1 MHRSKQQKK
10 LEAQSH
16 PMTQNIEETFP
27 HPLHVGMFASGQFDR
42 FPLVLFGNRT
52 QCSVRFVPSSP
63 FLAVAAIGLAALI
76 FSRAELS
83 AVSRNFPLPL
93 HRGLR
98 QCMQLF
104 ATNTEP
110 GIRTDRILT

>member
-1 MHRSKQQKK
+1 MHRNKPNEI
-10 LEAQSH
+10 LEAHSQ
-16 PMTQNIEETFP
+16 PTIQNIEETFP
-27 HPLHVGMFASGQFDR
+27 HPLHVDMFAIGQFGR

-93 HRGLR
+93 HRSLR

-104 ATNTEP
+104 ATNT
-110 GIRTDRILT
+110 